1 MCLRPRCRPVLD
13 RLAMKLYGSSNNKSF
28 NTLKLRF
35 ALAEIGAAYDFVPVD
50 LGKGESRTSEFL
62 RINPH
67 GKVPVL
73 VDGDFALPE
82 SGAIL
87 WYLGEKYPD
96 AQLLPRADGTAAT
109 LQARAQILRF
119 SDLAA
124 TAFYPA
130 YSEWWNATNSDD
142 PAKRNPAVADAA
154 LGKLTRALGVL
165 EKTLATGDHL
175 VGPFSLADIANASI
189 IFSLKRRLP
198 SDPLAAHERVR
209 AWYQRVT
216 ARSAWQTVAAE

>member
-1 MCLRPRCRPVLD
+1 MVD
-13 RLAMKLYGSSNNKSF
+13 EATMAIKLHGSANTKSF

-35 ALAEIGAAYDFVPVD
+35 ALTEIGVAFEFVPVD
-50 LGKGESRTSEFL
+50 LGKGESRTPDFI

-82 SGAIL
+82 SDAIL

-96 AQLLPRADGTAAT
+96 AGLLPRLDGSPAA

-119 SDLAA
+119 LDIAS
-124 TAFYPA
+124 TSFYPA
-130 YSEWWNATNSDD
+130 YSDWWNATNSDD
-142 PAKRNPAVADAA
+142 PAKRNPAAADAA
-154 LGKLTRALGVL
+154 LAKVTRALGVL
-165 EKTLATGDHL
+165 EKTLAAGDYL
-175 VGPFSLADIANASI
+175 VGGFSLADIALASI
-189 IFSLKRRLP
+189 LFSLKRRMP
-198 SDPLAAHERVR
+198 NDPIAGHERVR

-216 ARSAWQTVAAE
+216 ARPSWQEVAQDS

>member
-1 MCLRPRCRPVLD
+1 
-13 RLAMKLYGSSNNKSF
+13 MKLYGSSNNKSF

-35 ALAEIGAAYDFVPVD
+35 ALAEIGAPYDFVPVD
-50 LGKGESRTSEFL
+50 LAKGESRTADFL

-87 WYLGEKYPD
+87 WYLGEKYAD
-96 AQLLPRADGTAAT
+96 AKLLPRFDGSVGA
-109 LQARAQILRF
+109 LQSRAQILRF
-119 SDLAA
+119 CDLAA
-124 TAFYPA
+124 TALYPA
-130 YSEWWNATNSDD
+130 YSDWWNASNSDD

-154 LGKLTRALGVL
+154 LGKVARALGVL
-165 EKTLATGDHL
+165 EKTLASGDHL
-175 VGPFSLADIANASI
+175 VGAFSLADISNVSI

-198 SDPLAAHERVR
+198 TDPIAGHERVR
-209 AWYQRVT
+209 AWYERVT
-216 ARSAWQTVAAE
+216 ARPTWTTVSAA

>member
-1 MCLRPRCRPVLD
+1 
-13 RLAMKLYGSSNNKSF
+13 MKLYGSSNNKSF

-35 ALAEIGAAYDFVPVD
+35 ALAEIGAGYEFVSVD
-50 LGKGESRTSEFL
+50 LAKGQSRTPEFL
-62 RINPH
+62 RVNPH

-96 AQLLPRADGTAAT
+96 AKLLPRADGTAAT

-119 SDLAA
+119 SDLAS
-124 TAFYPA
+124 TALYPA
-130 YSEWWNATNSDD
+130 YSEWWNATSSDD
-142 PAKRNPAVADAA
+142 PAKRSPAAA
-154 LGKLTRALGVL
+154 EAAVGKMTRALAVL
-165 EKTLATGDHL
+165 EKTLASGEHL
-175 VGPFSLADIANASI
+175 VGAFSLADIANASI
-189 IFSLKRRLP
+189 LFSLKRRLP
-198 SDPLAAHERVR
+198 VDPLAGHERAS

-216 ARSAWQTVAAE
+216 ARPAWRAVVAD

>member
-1 MCLRPRCRPVLD
+1 MV
-13 RLAMKLYGSSNNKSF
+13 AMIKLYGSSNNKSF

-50 LGKGESRTSEFL
+50 LPRGESRTADFL

-87 WYLGEKYPD
+87 WYLGESYPD
-96 AQLLPRADGTAAT
+96 AKLLPRADGTAAA

-119 SDLAA
+119 NDLAA

-130 YSEWWNATNSDD
+130 YSEWWNATSSDD
-142 PAKRNPAVADAA
+142 PGKRNLAATTLWAFGKMAAPAVP
-154 LGKLTRALGVL
+154 KLT
-165 EKTLATGDHL
+165 TM
-175 VGPFSLADIANASI
+175 LADPDPAMRSTAAMTLENIGAEASLSSPEAFGRLIAEEVSRWREVA
-189 IFSLKRRLP
+189 K
-198 SDPLAAHERVR
+198 AAGLE
-209 AWYQRVT
+209 AQ
-216 ARSAWQTVAAE
+216 

>member
-1 MCLRPRCRPVLD
+1 
-13 RLAMKLYGSSNNKSF
+13 MKLYGSSNNKSF

-35 ALAEIGAAYDFVPVD
+35 ALAEIGAAYTFVPVD
-50 LGKGESRTSEFL
+50 LGKGESRAADFL
-62 RINPH
+62 RVNPH

-96 AQLLPRADGTAAT
+96 SKLLPRADGTAAT

-119 SDLAA
+119 SDIAS
-124 TAFYPA
+124 TALYPA
-130 YSEWWNATNSDD
+130 YSEWWNASNSDD

-154 LGKLTRALGVL
+154 LGKVTRALGVL
-165 EKTLATGDHL
+165 EKTLAAGEHL
-175 VGPFSLADIANASI
+175 VGGFSLADIANASI
-189 IFSLKRRLP
+189 LFSLKRRLP
-198 SDPLAAHERVR
+198 SDPLAGHERLR
-209 AWYQRVT
+209 AWYDRVT
-216 ARSAWQTVAAE
+216 ARPTWQAVTAD

>member
-1 MCLRPRCRPVLD
+1 MV
-13 RLAMKLYGSSNNKSF
+13 AMIKLYGSSNNKSF

-35 ALAEIGAAYDFVPVD
+35 ALAEIGAAYEFIPVD
-50 LGKGESRTSEFL
+50 LGKGEARTADFL
-62 RINPH
+62 RINAH

-96 AQLLPRADGTAAT
+96 AKLLPKFDGAAAT

-119 SDLAA
+119 CDMAS

-130 YSEWWNATNSDD
+130 YSDWWTASNSDD
-142 PAKRNPAVADAA
+142 PAKRNPAAA
-154 LGKLTRALGVL
+154 ETALAKVTRALGVL
-165 EKTLATGDHL
+165 EKTLAAAEHL
-175 VGPFSLADIANASI
+175 VGAFSLADIANASI
-189 IFSLKRRLP
+189 LFSLKRRLP

-209 AWYQRVT
+209 AWYERVT
-216 ARSAWQTVAAE
+216 ARPAWKTVSAE

>member
-1 MCLRPRCRPVLD
+1 MV
-13 RLAMKLYGSSNNKSF
+13 AMKLYGSSNNKSF

-35 ALAEIGAAYDFVPVD
+35 ALAEIGAAYEFVPVD
-50 LGKGESRTSEFL
+50 LAKGESRTAEFL
-62 RINPH
+62 RVNPH

-87 WYLGEKYPD
+87 WYLGETYPD
-96 AQLLPRADGTAAT
+96 AKLLPRADGTAAA

-119 SDLAA
+119 SDVAS

-130 YSEWWNATNSDD
+130 YSEWWNATSSDD
-142 PAKRNPAVADAA
+142 PGKRSPAVADAA
-154 LGKLTRALGVL
+154 LGKVSRALGVL
-165 EKTLATGDHL
+165 EKTLAASEHL
-175 VGPFSLADIANASI
+175 VGAFSLADVANASI
-189 IFSLKRRLP
+189 LFSLKRRLP
-198 SDPLAAHERVR
+198 TDLLAGHERVR

-216 ARSAWQTVAAE
+216 ARPAWQAVTAD

>member
-1 MCLRPRCRPVLD
+1 
-13 RLAMKLYGSSNNKSF
+13 MKLYGSSNNKSF

-35 ALAEIGAAYDFVPVD
+35 ALAEAGVAYEFVPVD
-50 LGKGESRTSEFL
+50 LSKGESRTPEFT

-67 GKVPVL
+67 GKVPAL
-73 VDGDFALPE
+73 VDGDFALAE

-96 AQLLPRADGTAAT
+96 AKLLPRSDGTAAT

-119 SDLAA
+119 CDIAA
-124 TAFYPA
+124 TALYPA

-154 LGKLTRALGVL
+154 LGKVTRALGVL
-165 EKTLATGDHL
+165 EKTLAAGEHL
-175 VGPFSLADIANASI
+175 VGSFSLADIANASI
-189 IFSLKRRLP
+189 VFSLKRKLP
-198 SDPLAAHERVR
+198 PSNDPLAAHERVR

-216 ARSAWQTVAAE
+216 ARPAWQAVAGG

>member
-1 MCLRPRCRPVLD
+1 MV
-13 RLAMKLYGSSNNKSF
+13 AMIKLYGSSNNKSF

-50 LGKGESRTSEFL
+50 LPRGESRTADFL

-96 AQLLPRADGTAAT
+96 AKLLPKFDGAAAT

-119 SDLAA
+119 CDIAA

-130 YSEWWNATNSDD
+130 YSDWWNASNSDD
-142 PAKRNPAVADAA
+142 PAKRNPALADTA
-154 LGKLTRALGVL
+154 LAKVTRALGVL
-165 EKTLATGDHL
+165 EKALATGEHL
-175 VGPFSLADIANASI
+175 VGSFSLADVAAASI
-189 IFSLKRRLP
+189 VFSLKRRLP
-198 SDPLAAHERVR
+198 TDPLAAHERVR
-209 AWYQRVT
+209 AWYERVT
-216 ARSAWQTVAAE
+216 ARPALRAVTAD

>member
-1 MCLRPRCRPVLD
+1 
-13 RLAMKLYGSSNNKSF
+13 MKLYGSSNNKSF

-35 ALAEIGAAYDFVPVD
+35 ALAEIGVAYEFVPID
-50 LGKGESRTSEFL
+50 LGKGESRTPEFL

-67 GKVPVL
+67 GKVPAL

-87 WYLGEKYPD
+87 WYLGETYPD
-96 AQLLPRADGTAAT
+96 AKLLPRADGTAAA

-119 SDLAA
+119 NDLAA

-130 YSEWWNATNSDD
+130 YSEWWNATSSDD
-142 PAKRNPAVADAA
+142 PGKRNPAVAEAA
-154 LGKLTRALGVL
+154 LGKVTRALGVL
-165 EKTLATGDHL
+165 EKALVGGDHL
-175 VGPFSLADIANASI
+175 VGSFSLADISNASI
-189 IFSLKRRLP
+189 LFSLKRRLP
-198 SDPLAAHERVR
+198 SDPLASHERVR

-216 ARSAWQTVAAE
+216 ARPAWQTVVAD

>member
-1 MCLRPRCRPVLD
+1 
-13 RLAMKLYGSSNNKSF
+13 MKLYGSSNNKSF

-35 ALAEIGAAYDFVPVD
+35 ALAEIGAVYEFVPVD
-50 LGKGESRTSEFL
+50 LGKGESRAPEFL

-73 VDGDFALPE
+73 VDGDFTLPE

-87 WYLGEKYPD
+87 WYLGEKHPD
-96 AQLLPRADGTAAT
+96 AKLLPRADGTAAT
-109 LQARAQILRF
+109 LQMRAQILRF
-119 SDLAA
+119 NDLAA

-130 YSEWWNATNSDD
+130 YSEWWNATSSDD
-142 PAKRNPAVADAA
+142 PGKRNPAVAEAA

-165 EKTLATGDHL
+165 EKTLAAGEHL
-175 VGPFSLADIANASI
+175 VGSFSLADISNASI
-189 IFSLKRRLP
+189 LFSLKRRLP
-198 SDPLAAHERVR
+198 SDPLAVHERVR

-216 ARSAWQTVAAE
+216 ARPAWQAVAAD

>member
-1 MCLRPRCRPVLD
+1 
-13 RLAMKLYGSSNNKSF
+13 MKLYGSSNNKSF

-35 ALAEIGAAYDFVPVD
+35 ALAEIGAAYEFVPVD
-50 LGKGESRTSEFL
+50 LGKGESRTPDFL
-62 RINPH
+62 RVNPH

-96 AQLLPRADGTAAT
+96 AKLLPRADGTAAT

-119 SDLAA
+119 SDMAS
-124 TAFYPA
+124 TALYPA
-130 YSEWWNATNSDD
+130 YSEWWNATSSDD
-142 PAKRNPAVADAA
+142 PAKRSPAVADAA
-154 LGKLTRALGVL
+154 LAKVTRALGVL
-165 EKTLATGDHL
+165 EKTLASGEHL
-175 VGPFSLADIANASI
+175 VGAFSLADIASASI
-189 IFSLKRRLP
+189 LFSLKRRLP
-198 SDPLAAHERVR
+198 ADPLAGHERTS

-216 ARSAWQTVAAE
+216 ARRAWQAVTAD

>member
-1 MCLRPRCRPVLD
+1 
-13 RLAMKLYGSSNNKSF
+13 MKLYGYNNNKSF

-35 ALAEIGAAYDFVPVD
+35 ALAEIGAAYEFVPVD
-50 LGKGESRTSEFL
+50 LAKGESRTPEFL

-96 AQLLPRADGTAAT
+96 AKLLPRADGTVGA

-119 SDLAA
+119 SDLAS

-130 YSEWWNATNSDD
+130 YSEWWNATSSDD
-142 PAKRNPAVADAA
+142 PAKRNPAVAEAA
-154 LGKLTRALGVL
+154 LGKVTRALGVL
-165 EKTLATGDHL
+165 EKTLAAGEFL

-189 IFSLKRRLP
+189 LFSLKRRLP
-198 SDPLAAHERVR
+198 NDPLAAHERVR

-216 ARSAWQTVAAE
+216 ARAAWHAVTAD

>member
-1 MCLRPRCRPVLD
+1 MI
-13 RLAMKLYGSSNNKSF
+13 KLYGSSNNKSF

-35 ALAEIGAAYDFVPVD
+35 ALAEIGVAYEFVPVD
-50 LGKGESRTSEFL
+50 LGKGEARTTDFL

-87 WYLGEKYPD
+87 WYLGETYPD
-96 AQLLPRADGTAAT
+96 TKLLPKFEGAAAT

-119 SDLAA
+119 CDIAA

-130 YSEWWNATNSDD
+130 YSDWWTATSGDD
-142 PAKRNPAVADAA
+142 PSKRNPGVADAA
-154 LGKLTRALGVL
+154 LAKVTRALGVL
-165 EKTLATGDHL
+165 EKTLATGEHL
-175 VGPFSLADIANASI
+175 VGSFSLADIATTSI
-189 IFSLKRRLP
+189 LSSLKRRLP
-198 SDPLAAHERVR
+198 ADPLAPHERVR
-209 AWYQRVT
+209 AWYERVT
-216 ARSAWQTVAAE
+216 ARPAWRAVAAD

>member
-1 MCLRPRCRPVLD
+1 
-13 RLAMKLYGSSNNKSF
+13 MKLYGSSNNKSF

-35 ALAEIGAAYDFVPVD
+35 ALAEIGAAHEFVPVD
-50 LGKGESRTSEFL
+50 LGKGESRTPDFL

-96 AQLLPRADGTAAT
+96 AKLLPRADGTAAA

-119 SDLAA
+119 SDIAS
-124 TAFYPA
+124 TALYPA
-130 YSEWWNATNSDD
+130 YSEWWNATSSDD
-142 PAKRNPAVADAA
+142 PGKRSPAVADAA
-154 LGKLTRALGVL
+154 LAKVTRALGVL
-165 EKTLATGDHL
+165 EKALAAGDHL
-175 VGPFSLADIANASI
+175 VGSFSLADVANASI
-189 IFSLKRRLP
+189 LFSLKRRLP
-198 SDPLAAHERVR
+198 ADPLAGHERAR
-209 AWYQRVT
+209 AWYARVI
-216 ARSAWQTVAAE
+216 ARPTWQTVTAD

>member
-1 MCLRPRCRPVLD
+1 
-13 RLAMKLYGSSNNKSF
+13 MKLYGSSNNKSF

-35 ALAEIGAAYDFVPVD
+35 ALAEIGADYSFVPVD
-50 LGKGESRTSEFL
+50 LAKGESRTPDFL

-96 AQLLPRADGTAAT
+96 AKLLPRADGTAAA

-119 SDLAA
+119 SDIAS
-124 TAFYPA
+124 TAIYPA
-130 YSEWWNATNSDD
+130 YSDWWNATSSDD
-142 PAKRNPAVADAA
+142 PGKRSPAVADAA
-154 LGKLTRALGVL
+154 LGKVARALGVL
-165 EKTLATGDHL
+165 EKALAAGDYL
-175 VGPFSLADIANASI
+175 VGSFSLADVANASI
-189 IFSLKRRLP
+189 LFSLKRRLP
-198 SDPLAAHERVR
+198 DDPLADHERMR
-209 AWYQRVT
+209 AWYARVT
-216 ARSAWQTVAAE
+216 ARLTWRTVTSD